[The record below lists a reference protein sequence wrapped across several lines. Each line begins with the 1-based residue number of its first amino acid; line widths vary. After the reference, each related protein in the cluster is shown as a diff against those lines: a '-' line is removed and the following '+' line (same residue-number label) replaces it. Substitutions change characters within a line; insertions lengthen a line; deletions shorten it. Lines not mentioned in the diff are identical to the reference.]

1 MSTPSSNPELSAE
14 YLADNKASEIL
25 SIIII
30 FPALALMVVA
40 LRLYTRIYIIKSFS
54 HDDIAII
61 LAMALSIVS
70 SSLQGMQV
78 YHGLGRHTEIASG
91 AQIVETLKA
100 LYGSIICWVIAIAL
114 VKTSIVVQYL
124 RITTE
129 KRIRIVCWT
138 FLCCSNMYY
147 TAILFVSIFECVPIR
162 SYWDRQVPGRCINR
176 AVNYYGT
183 AVFNILSDLTL
194 LIIPFFILRHTVMAR
209 RQKFTLAIILGLG
222 SFATIASSCR
232 IPALYTILNTKDFM
246 WDSAG
251 AAMWSTMELNAGILC
266 ASLATLRAFIMK
278 LWPRI
283 FLTSQGSRMSA
294 ITPNR
299 SRKSKYY
306 SMEGSILVK
315 KSITVQ
321 STANT
326 DNGDEI
332 QLNAQPSYDRICE
345 IEAGSTTPEAQQ

>member
-1 MSTPSSNPELSAE
+1 MSTPSAIPELPAE
-14 YLADNKASEIL
+14 YLADSKASEIL

-30 FPALALMVVA
+30 FPVLALVIVI
-40 LRLYTRIYIIKSFS
+40 LRLYTRVYIIKSFS
-54 HDDIAII
+54 HDDIAIT

-70 SSLQGMQV
+70 SNFQGLQV
-78 YHGLGRHTEIASG
+78 YHGLGRHTEIASE

-100 LYGSIICWVIAIAL
+100 LYGSIICWVLAIAL
-114 VKTSIVVQYL
+114 VKTSIVLQYL

-138 FLCCSNMYY
+138 FMCCSNMYY
-147 TAILFVSIFECVPIR
+147 TSIVFVSMFECVPIR
-162 SYWDRQVPGRCINR
+162 SYWDKRIPGRCISS
-176 AVNYYGT
+176 AGNYYGT
-183 AVFNILSDLTL
+183 AVFNIVTDITL

-209 RQKFTLAIILGLG
+209 RQKITLAIILGLG

-266 ASLATLRAFIMK
+266 ASLATLRALIIK
-278 LWPRI
+278 LWPRV
-283 FLTSQGSRMSA
+283 FLTSQESRMSA
-294 ITPNR
+294 ITPNP

-306 SMEGSILVK
+306 SMEGSIMIK

-321 STANT
+321 SAANT
-326 DNGDEI
+326 EDGDEI
-332 QLNAQPSYDRICE
+332 QLHAQPSYDRICE
-345 IEAGSTTPEAQQ
+345 IEAGCTTSEAQR